1 MSFAQFLNYR
11 LVFLPYTFK
20 MTEQII
26 NMLSAGM
33 RKTRWPLIQLTNS
46 SVEKPS
52 SLRLDLTVI
61 ACQGNYALL
70 VSLNFLTVSQG
81 RLD

>member
-11 LVFLPYTFK
+11 LVFLPYTFQ

-46 SVEKPS
+46 SVENPS
-52 SLRLDLTVI
+52 LLRLDLTVI
-61 ACQGNYALL
+61 ACQGNCALL
-70 VSLNFLTVSQG
+70 V
-81 RLD
+81 